1 MTKKPDILQSINDFI
16 FENSLFLSLQDG
28 ESFEGIY
35 KGYEIVPSTF
45 DPEKTV
51 LSYTFEINETEK
63 PFKSGSLK
71 LAQQMKDIKEGT
83 KVEISRSGEG
93 PKTTY
98 QVKIIE

>member
-1 MTKKPDILQSINDFI
+1 MVKKPTELKSINDFI

-45 DPEKTV
+45 DPEKEV
-51 LSYTFEINETEK
+51 LSYNFEVNGTEK

-71 LAQQMKDIKEGT
+71 LAQQLKDIASGT
-83 KVEISRSGEG
+83 NVRISRSGEG
-93 PKTTY
+93 SKTTY
-98 QVKIIE
+98 KVEVL